1 MWVDQE
7 ETDTAAWVE
16 WQATEATNQLEYVA
30 RDAIPHP
37 SLIACARVVC
47 RSVRKENRDVCVHCL
62 LCEMDLDNLN
72 QV

>member
-1 MWVDQE
+1 ME
-7 ETDTAAWVE
+7 ETGSLSGRCPAAHCHVP
-16 WQATEATNQLEYVA
+16 A
-30 RDAIPHP
+30 RDAILHP

-62 LCEMDLDNLN
+62 LCEMDLDKLN